1 MALRIPAFLLIAAT
15 ACGHGSPA
23 APPPPPARDAAG
35 GDAALIELPAQPL
48 GLADLQGFQWR
59 KRAGQPAFRTARKA
73 EGRED
78 WAAVAASCK
87 EALAADPTHLEAAW
101 LDAVALA
108 KTGHPEGV
116 LAPLV
121 TAGTGD
127 YGKWALASLDQPGL
141 QAWLATPTGGAWRRR
156 VEADRAG
163 FLAAIGRGLVVSAH
177 GDLYAFDA
185 ESSRFVRLTHSYGGV
200 VGALSMRAQHR
211 IAYVTHTKDGRLG
224 VGLVNLMTGR
234 TSHPI
239 KVTGGSLR
247 LAAHPKGVA
256 LRIGTAW
263 QVLDDD
269 GHLRPLSPPPKPTEW
284 LDVTGRSARLHR
296 APPDGILGDFDD
308 QGLASAIRIGL
319 TSRTITVP
327 GQIDGSTVAWSP
339 DRGHLAFV
347 AQLDDSCTKPNVVSA
362 AAFVADPST
371 GHVDELERASGG
383 LAIEWVTDRKLALA
397 GDHGV
402 ELGELGGKPVA
413 LDGAEGLLAPRRRP
427 RCAQAQGGEDTP
439 QPEETG
445 DDDVGDEGS
454 DAPTSP

>member
-1 MALRIPAFLLIAAT
+1 MALRIPALLLMAAT
-15 ACGHGSPA
+15 ACGHGTPA
-23 APPPPPARDAAG
+23 APPPPPAHDAQVRDTTA
-35 GDAALIELPAQPL
+35 IELPAQPL
-48 GLADLQGFQWR
+48 GLADLGGFQWR

-87 EALAADPTHLEAAW
+87 EALVADPTHLEAAW

-108 KTGHPEGV
+108 KTGHLDGV

-127 YGKWALASLDQPGL
+127 YGKWALASLEQPGL
-141 QAWLATPTGGAWRRR
+141 QAWLATPVGAAWRRR
-156 VEADRAG
+156 VDEDRAG
-163 FLAAIGRGLVVSAH
+163 FLAAINRGLVVGAH

-185 ESSRFVRLTHSYGGV
+185 ETSRFLRLTRSYGGV
-200 VGALSMRAQHR
+200 IGALAMRAQHR
-211 IAYVTHTKDGRLG
+211 IAYVTHTKDGKLG
-224 VGLVNLMTGR
+224 VGLVNLVTGR
-234 TSHPI
+234 TSHPTKLAGTSI
-239 KVTGGSLR
+239 R
-247 LAAHPKGVA
+247 LAANPKGVA
-256 LRIGTAW
+256 IRSGATW

-269 GHLRPLSPPPKPTEW
+269 GHLRPLAPAPKPTEW
-284 LDVTGRSARLHR
+284 LDVKGRAASMHR

-319 TSRTITVP
+319 TNRTITVP

-339 DRGHLAFV
+339 DRGHVAFV
-347 AQLDDSCTKPNVVSA
+347 AQLDDSCTNPNAVSA

-383 LAIEWVTDRKLALA
+383 LAVEWVSDRKVAIA

-402 ELGELGGKPVA
+402 ELYELGGKPVA
-413 LDGAEGLLAPRRRP
+413 LDGAEGLIGPRRRP
-427 RCAQAQGGEDTP
+427 RCAAPET
-439 QPEETG
+439 PEEPT

-454 DAPTSP
+454 DVPASP